1 MKIIHYFLGFPP
13 YRTGGLTKYAF
24 DLMKS
29 QVADGHEI
37 IALWPGQTRNYSAQP
52 RIKERKSVEG
62 IRNCE
67 LINPLPVPLDEGINE
82 FEAFTKPCDI
92 DTYISFLKKEVPEVI
107 HIHTL
112 MGMHKEIIQAAN
124 QLKIRTVMT
133 THDYFGLCTKVTLY
147 RFGKCCD
154 NDNECRKCIQ
164 CNLTPLTLKRI
175 QLMQSPLYRWIKDA
189 SLIKKLRRRH
199 RDKFFCES
207 ILPDMPNVNVEKL
220 AKKYRDLRAYYV
232 GIYES
237 IDLIHFNSTVTEKV
251 YKRYI
256 IPKDSRIVP
265 ITHQGIKIHSRKKVY
280 TGKKVILFLAPAKPF
295 KGWNVLKEACDQLWA
310 EGENIELRIYSP
322 VLKTEPYMLI
332 KDGFIHSELEQ
343 MMNEADILVAPSIWY
358 ETFGFTVLEA
368 LSYGVPVIVSD
379 HVGAKDI
386 IGKNG
391 MVVKA
396 GNVEEL
402 KRAIKICDKHVEI
415 NIKSWRQFLDENYE
429 MYRG

>member
-207 ILPDMPNVNVEKL
+207 ILPDMP
-220 AKKYRDLRAYYV
+220 
-232 GIYES
+232 
-237 IDLIHFNSTVTEKV
+237 
-251 YKRYI
+251 
-256 IPKDSRIVP
+256 
-265 ITHQGIKIHSRKKVY
+265 
-280 TGKKVILFLAPAKPF
+280 
-295 KGWNVLKEACDQLWA
+295 
-310 EGENIELRIYSP
+310 
-322 VLKTEPYMLI
+322 M
-332 KDGFIHSELEQ
+332 
-343 MMNEADILVAPSIWY
+343 
-358 ETFGFTVLEA
+358 
-368 LSYGVPVIVSD
+368 
-379 HVGAKDI
+379 
-386 IGKNG
+386 
-391 MVVKA
+391 
-396 GNVEEL
+396 
-402 KRAIKICDKHVEI
+402 
-415 NIKSWRQFLDENYE
+415 
-429 MYRG
+429 